1 MRRTVAGIW
10 DVPLEGVTPAL
21 AVTAVCFFLGG
32 VALGSLGAV
41 ALGRGE
47 LDFRPLAAG
56 LLSRGLDVKDAVAE
70 KAELIKEN
78 AEDLAA
84 EARHLADRRKEARSA
99 DAEAAAN

>member
-1 MRRTVAGIW
+1 MN
-10 DVPLEGVTPAL
+10 DPLKYGL
-21 AVTAVCFFLGG
+21 FFLGG

-41 ALGRGE
+41 ALGRGK

-56 LLSRGLDVKDAVAE
+56 LLSRGLDVKDAVTE